1 MPKVLPRKCE
11 KLITFN
17 KSGVILPRFAKF
29 LTAKAVR
36 KKNKGR
42 LCAIAALSFPV
53 IEVKIKTNSA
63 CSFFYI

>member
-1 MPKVLPRKCE
+1 MRDFTPICQVLDRQ
-11 KLITFN
+11 
-17 KSGVILPRFAKF
+17 GG
-29 LTAKAVR
+29 
-36 KKNKGR
+36 KKKKGR